1 MADGG
6 FPQALREFEHGA
18 SVPAVDPADIQ
29 RMWQLMHRSLAAA
42 REAGAQ
48 GSIALSHDLY
58 EKACGPG
65 ANVAAVWLR
74 TGLLLTLLDHGPL
87 NAWQPESEFEKRLFE
102 LIAIFPVTGLSF
114 DPDLFMQQLA
124 AQEKCRP

>member
-6 FPQALREFEHGA
+6 FPQALREFESGA
-18 SVPAVDPADIQ
+18 AVPAVDPADIE
-29 RMWQLMHRSLAAA
+29 RMWQLFARTLGAA
-42 REAGAQ
+42 REAGIHNRIF
-48 GSIALSHDLY
+48 GPHEL
-58 EKACGPG
+58 ENACSPG

-102 LIAIFPVTGLSF
+102 LIAVFPVAGLNWE
-114 DPDLFMQQLA
+114 PELFMQQLGGD
-124 AQEKCRP
+124 EN